1 MLEAAA
7 GVLQLADAEADNMEA
22 LTIDELLQSW
32 GRGTIRK
39 RFHELSMQVHPD
51 KCSLPKAD
59 QVHTSPVSCS
69 LPDGSDQMAVDLCP
83 EKNSPSL
90 GRQSPAR
97 AQHNLIACTE
107 QLRSQALYMCM
118 CLTEKI
124 PRNLARDC
132 THLQSMCTGAGIC
145 AADEGS
151 ADADLSSGEVRARRG
166 SA

>member
-7 GVLQLADAEADNMEA
+7 GVLQLASAEADNMAA

-59 QVHTSPVSCS
+59 QVHISPVSCS
-69 LPDGSDQMAVDLCP
+69 LPDAADQMAFPVDLCP
-83 EKNSPSL
+83 VKCTPSL

-97 AQHNLIACTE
+97 TQHTLIACAE
-107 QLRSQALYMCM
+107 QLRSQALYMCV
-118 CLTEKI
+118 CLYLKTY
-124 PRNLARDC
+124 PTNLARDC
-132 THLQSMCTGAGIC
+132 T
-145 AADEGS
+145 S
-151 ADADLSSGEVRARRG
+151 AQDVH
-166 SA
+166 